1 MFSIVTN
8 QAIEDCVQL
17 GQCNAQFTTLNIET
31 ESIIRELGSLS
42 GMGEVLMRLRSE
54 FDRMQ
59 GEQQV
64 LRQMM
69 QGLDRTIMNYV
80 NYENR
85 ICDNVEQSM
94 IRYTRRE
101 IGLNDFSQISN
112 LLAEVFSEGKG

>member
-1 MFSIVTN
+1 MFSIVMN

-17 GQCNAQFTTLNIET
+17 GQCSAQFTDLHIET

-42 GMGEVLMRLRSE
+42 GMEEVLMRLRSE

-69 QGLDRTIMNYV
+69 QALDRTIMNYA

-85 ICDNVEQSM
+85 ICDNAEQSM

-101 IGLNDFSQISN
+101 IGINDFSQISN
-112 LLAEVFSEGKG
+112 LLGEVFSE